1 VQDII
6 EEVIRA
12 LGFVVLR
19 ILTFGRYSKP
29 DPEHR
34 HVEGAVG
41 LLAIALVA
49 WLVGRSVFA

>member
-1 VQDII
+1 MQDII

-12 LGFVVLR
+12 LGFVLLR

-29 DPEHR
+29 DPQRR

-49 WLVGRSVFA
+49 WLVGRSALS

>member
-1 VQDII
+1 MQDIV
-6 EEVIRA
+6 EDVIRG
-12 LGFVVLR
+12 LGFVLLR
-19 ILTFGRYSKP
+19 MITFGRYSRP

-49 WLVGRSVFA
+49 WLAGRAMVS